1 VDEPR
6 IGFGRPAVDPGFAAQ
21 KTVVVAQTQPTLS
34 NQEIMADPKNTDT
47 QDTDAPNAEAET
59 ADAQTA
65 DAQTADAEAPS
76 PDDAPDDEPGDA
88 PSDAA
93 EAGPDDEAETDEA
106 ETKDAEASETDVSE
120 ADGVATGEA
129 DDGARTVSADE
140 APTDDPA
147 EEDATQ
153 AQSEAE
159 SSHRVTIEELLKAGA
174 HFGHLTSRWSPRMEK
189 YIFMERNN
197 IHIVD
202 LMQTQVLLDR
212 AADAAR
218 RFAERGKKIL
228 FAGTKKQAQEIVREY
243 AEDCD
248 MPFMV
253 DRWLGGTM
261 TNFQTIRKSIRRME
275 EIERMEKDGTLDKLK
290 KKEKLM
296 RLREHEKLEN
306 TLGGIR
312 YMADLPGAIFIV
324 DVKREEIAVNE
335 AQKLGIPIIAMVDT
349 NGNPEGIDY
358 PIPANDDALSSIDL
372 VTGTIAEA
380 IQEGKHER
388 QMKQKARKK
397 KAQQS

>member
-1 VDEPR
+1 MAEPKE
-6 IGFGRPAVDPGFAAQ
+6 A
-21 KTVVVAQTQPTLS
+21 
-34 NQEIMADPKNTDT
+34 DT
-47 QDTDAPNAEAET
+47 QDTDAPDAEAADPEPADTAET
-59 ADAQTA
+59 DGADAAPEATE
-65 DAQTADAEAPS
+65 DAAAEDADAEDS
-76 PDDAPDDEPGDA
+76 APDASTDA
-88 PSDAA
+88 DAA
-93 EAGPDDEAETDEA
+93 EPDETE
-106 ETKDAEASETDVSE
+106 EESS
-120 ADGVATGEA
+120 GVVTGEA
-129 DDGARTVSADE
+129 DADEARTVSADE
-140 APTDDPA
+140 AP
-147 EEDATQ
+147 DA
-153 AQSEAE
+153 APSEAE
-159 SSHRVTIEELLKAGA
+159 KSTADDSASSHRVTIEQLLKAGA
-174 HFGHLTSRWSPRMEK
+174 HFGHLTSRWNPRMEK

-197 IHIVD
+197 IHIID

-218 RFAERGKKIL
+218 RFAQRGKKVL

-243 AEDCD
+243 AEESN

-312 YMADLPGAIFIV
+312 RMADLPGALFIV

-372 VTGTIAEA
+372 VSGTIADA
-380 IQEGKHER
+380 IQEGLHER
-388 QMKQKARKK
+388 KVKREADKK